1 MAPHLDQREG
11 LMDMREGLLA
21 LQGGLM
27 AAREGLMAPHV
38 DGLTAP
44 CPPFPSGNERCRC
57 PPCRCPPRG
66 AGAFWRASLQLGE
79 RESTACYSLAPCFW
93 ASVQMRTTCRGL
105 RPSPCSNT
113 GLINRSLIA

>member
-44 CPPFPSGNERCRC
+44 CPPFPSGNERCRGAAA
-57 PPCRCPPRG
+57 PHAAAPREVPVPSG
-66 AGAFWRASLQLGE
+66 VRAYNWASASLQLA
-79 RESTACYSLAPCFW
+79 TAWRRAFGPQCKCA
-93 ASVQMRTTCRGL
+93 
-105 RPSPCSNT
+105 RPA
-113 GLINRSLIA
+113 GA